1 MIMQRLQRWKS
12 AKLRRWQALRR
23 LGIAAS
29 ALAAAALGFALW
41 PVDMVQTALA
51 QTPGGRAQP
60 LITQPINDG
69 NLFKLAGN
77 TRPEAQNA
85 ANDRGRVDDAMP
97 MPHLM
102 LQLRRPAAQEEA
114 LAKLIDQLHDPSAPN
129 YHHWL
134 TANDIG
140 AQFGPAASDI
150 AAATNWLTQHGF
162 TVNTVYPNGMAI
174 EFSGTAGQI
183 RSAFHTEIHN
193 LSVNGAAHFANTADP
208 QIPAALAPLVAGVT
222 SLNDFRP
229 RPQVVHKP
237 QATGNY
243 TQFDILF
250 YVTPPDLATIYNFNQ
265 AFNGGV
271 TGKGQTIYLVEDS
284 DIYTNGGSINDW
296 ATFRTG
302 FGIPVANYPGASLT
316 TIHPNCTD
324 PGVNPDDAEAIIDA
338 EYASAAAPSAA
349 IVMAVCNDFVAMLQT
364 MFNNPNTYPPAI
376 VSISYG
382 ECEAVNGA
390 AFNAAFRN
398 AYQTGVAEG
407 WSIFVSAG
415 DQGAGGCNFGGQT
428 VTDGVA
434 VNGLGSTVYNVAVG
448 GTDFGDT
455 FAHQNNTYW
464 SSTNSATF
472 GSALSYIPEIP
483 WNTTCGSQ
491 LFATYEG
498 YATTY
503 GASGFCN
510 SSYVANTAGGFYLE
524 NWAGSGGQS
533 LCAQGTASVTGV
545 ISGTC
550 TGWPKP
556 SWQSGLLGNPA
567 DTVRDLPDVSMFA
580 SFGPWFHAYAICY
593 SDTVNGGTPCD
604 GTANGWSTGWGGTSF
619 GSPIWAGIQ
628 ALINQYTGSLQ
639 GNPNPVLYQLAAAEY
654 GTSGNSAC
662 NSSNGN
668 TVSASCIFYDVTAG
682 DMVTPCTNYPNTSNY
697 YSCYR
702 PSGTYGVMSTNNNA
716 YAPAFATG
724 LGWDFATGIGTV
736 NVYNL
741 ITNWAAT
748 GGGNASLTVS
758 VTGSGTVASN
768 PSGISC
774 PSTCSKTFTGGS
786 QVTLT
791 ATPANGWSLSS
802 WGGACSGSGSCT
814 VAMNAAESVT
824 ATFVQDVALSV
835 SVTGSGAVTSSPT
848 GINCPSTCSANFVPP
863 TQVTLT
869 ATPANGWGFSG
880 WGGACSGVGNCVMTM
895 STAQSVTATFAQTQ
909 YTLNVSVAGNGTVTS
924 SPGAISCPS
933 VCTMNYASG
942 TSVML
947 TATPAGGA
955 TFNGWGGA
963 CTGNGSC
970 LVTMNSLESV
980 TAMFSASGGGG
991 PSSQTFVSATLGSDA
1006 NPCTRVS
1013 PCLTFVAALAQTTA
1027 GGEIDVLDPGDFGP
1041 VTITKAITIFGNAAG
1056 GASVAG
1062 TMPSP
1067 GTSGIII
1074 SAGSSDVINL
1084 GGLIFDGVDASGTYG
1099 VVFTGGARLHIE
1111 NCAFLGFTTS
1121 GITFS
1126 PGTGSATTT
1135 LLVVQDTTILNNA
1148 TGILIQPTGGIAA
1161 KVALRRLHVDNN
1173 AGEGLRV
1180 DGTGGSGAINA
1191 AIADSTA
1198 SLNAGN
1204 GIDAVSGPGNATVD
1218 VMRVV
1223 AAANGSAGIQSN
1235 QSSGGT
1241 ASVTVGGSVLYAN
1254 AIGIQATGGAS
1265 LLTYGN
1271 NQVTGNAANGSF
1283 TGTAGLH

>member
-1 MIMQRLQRWKS
+1 MIKPRFQQGKS
-12 AKLRRWQALRR
+12 PTLRTWQTLRR
-23 LGIAAS
+23 LGIAGS
-29 ALAAAALGFALW
+29 ALAAVALGFASW
-41 PVDMVQTALA
+41 PVALA

-60 LITQPINDG
+60 LITQPVNDG
-69 NLFKLAGN
+69 NLFGLAGN
-77 TRPEAQNA
+77 TRPEARNP
-85 ANDRGRVDDAMP
+85 ANDRGRVDDATP

-102 LQLRRPAAQEEA
+102 LQLRRPAAQEQA
-114 LAKLIDQLHDPSAPN
+114 LAKLIDQLHDPNSPN

-134 TANDIG
+134 TAKDIG
-140 AQFGPAASDI
+140 VQFGPAASDI
-150 AAATNWLTQHGF
+150 ATVTNWLTQHGF

-193 LSVNGAAHFANTADP
+193 LSVNGTAHFANTTDP

-229 RPQVVHKP
+229 RPQAVHQP
-237 QATGNY
+237 QATGD
-243 TQFDILF
+243 FDKNGNF
-250 YVTPPDLATIYNFNQ
+250 YMTPPDLATIYNFNQ
-265 AFNGGV
+265 AFNGGI
-271 TGKGQTIYLVEDS
+271 TGTGQTIYLVEDS
-284 DIYTNGGSINDW
+284 DIYTNGGTVNDW

-324 PGVNPDDAEAIIDA
+324 PGVNGNETEAIIDA

-349 IVMAVCNDFVAMLQT
+349 IVMAVCNNFVAMLQT
-364 MFNNPNTYPPAI
+364 MFNNPNSYPPAI
-376 VSISYG
+376 MSISYG
-382 ECEAVNGA
+382 DCEALDGA
-390 AFNAAFRN
+390 ANNAAYRN
-398 AYQTGVAEG
+398 VYQTGVAEG

-415 DQGAGGCNFGGQT
+415 DQGAGACNRQT
-428 VTDGVA
+428 TTTDGVG

-455 FAHQNNTYW
+455 FAGQNSTYW
-464 SSTNSATF
+464 SPTNTATF

-491 LFATYEG
+491 LFATFEG
-498 YATTY
+498 FATTY

-510 SSYVANTAGGFYLE
+510 SSFVATTQSGFYLK

-533 LCAQGTASVTGV
+533 LCAQGAASVPGV
-545 ISGTC
+545 VSGSC

-567 DTVRDLPDVSMFA
+567 DTVRDLPDISMFA
-580 SFGPWFHAYAICY
+580 SFGPWRHAYAICY
-593 SDTVNGGTPCD
+593 SDTSNEGTTCN
-604 GTANGWSTGWGGTSF
+604 GTATGWSTGWGGTSF

-628 ALINQYTGSLQ
+628 ALVNQYTGSLQ
-639 GNPNPVLYQLAAAEY
+639 GNPNPVLYRLAAAEY
-654 GTSGNSAC
+654 STSGSSAC

-668 TVSASCIFYDVTAG
+668 AVSASCIFYDVTAG
-682 DMVTPCTNYPNTSNY
+682 DMVTPCNNNPSTSNY
-697 YSCYR
+697 YNCYV

-716 YAPAFATG
+716 YTPAFATG

-741 ITNWAAT
+741 ITNWAAS

-758 VTGSGTVASN
+758 ITGSGSVASN
-768 PSGISC
+768 PAGISC
-774 PSTCSKTFTGGS
+774 PSTCSYVFTGGS

-791 ATPANGWSLSS
+791 PTAAGGWAFSS

-814 VAMNAAESVT
+814 VTMNAAESVT
-824 ATFVQDVALSV
+824 ATFVQNAALSV

-848 GINCPSTCSANFVPP
+848 GISCPSTCSANF
-863 TQVTLT
+863 TGGSQVTLT
-869 ATPANGWGFSG
+869 ATPADGWGFSG
-880 WGGACSGVGNCVMTM
+880 WGGACSGVGNCVVTM
-895 STAQSVTATFAQTQ
+895 NAAQSVTATFAQTQ

-924 SPGAISCPS
+924 SPGTISCPS

-947 TATPAGGA
+947 TATPTGGA
-955 TFNGWGGA
+955 TFNSWGGA

-970 LVTMNSLESV
+970 LVTMNSIESV
-980 TAMFSASGGGG
+980 TAMFSSSGGGG
-991 PSSQTFVSATLGSDA
+991 PSTQTFVSATLGSDS
-1006 NPCTRVS
+1006 NPCTRMS
-1013 PCLTFVAALAQTTA
+1013 PCLTFAAALAQTSA
-1027 GGEIDVLDPGDFGP
+1027 GGEVDVLDPGDFGP

-1062 TMPSP
+1062 TTPAP
-1067 GTSGIII
+1067 GTSGIVI
-1074 SAGSSDVINL
+1074 SAGSSDVINV
-1084 GGLIFDGVDASGTYG
+1084 GGLIFDGVNASGTSG
-1099 VVFTGGARLHIE
+1099 VVFTSGARLHIE

-1148 TGILIQPTGGIAA
+1148 TGILIQPTGGIAVKA
-1161 KVALRRLHVDNN
+1161 VLRRLHIDNN
-1173 AGEGLRV
+1173 TGEGLRV

-1191 AIADSTA
+1191 ALADSTA

-1218 VMRVV
+1218 AMRVV

-1241 ASVTVGGSVLYAN
+1241 ASITIGSSMLYAN
-1254 AIGIQATGGAS
+1254 AIGIQATGGAG

>member
-1 MIMQRLQRWKS
+1 MIMQRFQRGKS
-12 AKLRRWQALRR
+12 ANLRKWQALRR
-23 LGIAAS
+23 LGIAGG
-29 ALAAAALGFALW
+29 ALAAVALGLA
-41 PVDMVQTALA
+41 PRPAALA
-51 QTPGGRAQP
+51 QTAGGRAQP
-60 LITQPINDG
+60 QITQPVNDG
-69 NLFKLAGN
+69 NLLGLTGN

-85 ANDRGRVDDAMP
+85 TNDRGRVDDATP
-97 MPHLM
+97 MSHLI
-102 LQLRRPAAQEEA
+102 LQLRRPAAQEQA
-114 LAKLIDQLHDPSAPN
+114 LEKLIDQLHDPNAPN

-150 AAATNWLTQHGF
+150 ATVTNWLTQHGF

-193 LSVNGAAHFANTADP
+193 LSVNGAAHFANVTDP
-208 QIPAALAPLVAGVT
+208 QIPAALAPIVGGIV

-229 RPQVVHKP
+229 QPQAVHKP
-237 QATGNY
+237 QATGDFNKNGN
-243 TQFDILF
+243 F
-250 YVTPPDLATIYNFNQ
+250 YLTPPDLATIYNFNQ
-265 AFNGGV
+265 AFNGGI

-284 DIYTNGGSINDW
+284 DIYTNGGTVNDW

-324 PGVNPDDAEAIIDA
+324 PGVNGNETEAIIDA

-349 IVMAVCNDFVAMLQT
+349 IVMAVCNNFVAMLQT
-364 MFNNPNTYPPAI
+364 MFNDPITYPPAI
-376 VSISYG
+376 MSISYG
-382 ECEAVNGA
+382 ECEALNGA
-390 AFNAAFRN
+390 SRNAAFSN
-398 AYQTGVAEG
+398 VYQTGVAEG

-464 SSTNSATF
+464 SATNGPTF

-491 LFATYEG
+491 LFATFEG
-498 YATTY
+498 FATTY

-510 SSYVANTAGGFYLE
+510 SSFVANTAGGFYLE

-533 LCAQGTASVTGV
+533 LCAQGAPSVSGV
-545 ISGTC
+545 IGGTC

-556 SWQSGLLGNPA
+556 SWQSGFLGNPA

-580 SFGPWFHAYAICY
+580 SFGPWRHAYAICF
-593 SDTVNGGTPCD
+593 SDTANQGTLCD
-604 GTANGWSTGWGGTSF
+604 GTATGWSTGWGGTSF

-628 ALINQYTGSLQ
+628 ALINQYTGSIQ
-639 GNPNPVLYQLAAAEY
+639 GNPNPVLYKIAGLEFGANGNAA
-654 GTSGNSAC
+654 C
-662 NSSNGN
+662 FSSNGN
-668 TVSASCIFYDVTAG
+668 AVNSGCIFYDVTQG
-682 DMVTPCTNYPNTSNY
+682 DMDVPCTNYPNTANY

-702 PSGTYGVMSTNNNA
+702 PSGTYGVMSSNNNA
-716 YAPAFATG
+716 YAPTFGTG
-724 LGWDFATGIGTV
+724 TGWDFATGLGTV

-741 ITNWAAT
+741 LVNWAPS
-748 GGGNASLTVS
+748 GNGNASLTVS

-774 PSTCSKTFTGGS
+774 PSTCSHIFTGGS

-791 ATPANGWSLSS
+791 PTPASGWVFSS
-802 WGGACSGSGSCT
+802 WGGACSGGGGCT
-814 VAMNAAESVT
+814 AQMNAAESVT

-835 SVTGSGAVTSSPT
+835 SVTGSGSVTSSPA
-848 GINCPSTCSANFVPP
+848 GINCPSTCSANFTPA

-869 ATPANGWGFSG
+869 ATPASDWNFSG
-880 WGGACSGVGNCVMTM
+880 WGGACSGVGNCVVTM
-895 STAQSVTATFAQTQ
+895 SAAQSVTATFVQTQ

-924 SPGAISCPS
+924 SPPGISCPS

-942 TSVML
+942 TPVML
-947 TATPAGGA
+947 TATPTGGA

-963 CTGNGSC
+963 CSGNGSC
-970 LVTMNSLESV
+970 LVTMTSLEAV
-980 TAMFSASGGGG
+980 TAMFSSSGGGG
-991 PSSQTFVSATLGSDA
+991 PSSQTFVSATLGSDS
-1006 NPCTRVS
+1006 NPCTRMS
-1013 PCLTFVAALAQTTA
+1013 PCLTFAAALAQTTA
-1027 GGEIDVLDPGDFGP
+1027 GGEIAVLDPGDFGP
-1041 VTITKAITIFGNAAG
+1041 VTITKSLSIYGD
-1056 GASVAG
+1056 ASGVAG
-1062 TMPSP
+1062 VGGTIPSP
-1067 GTSGIII
+1067 GTSGIVV
-1074 SAGSSDVINL
+1074 SAGSSDVIIL
-1084 GGLIFDGVDASGTYG
+1084 HGLVFDGVNASGTSG
-1099 VVFTGGARLHIE
+1099 VVFTSGARLNISQ
-1111 NCAFLGFTTS
+1111 CVFQGFTTS
-1121 GITFS
+1121 GMTLS

-1135 LLVVQDTTILNNA
+1135 LLAVQDTTILNNA
-1148 TGILIQPTGGIAA
+1148 TGILVRPTGGIAA
-1161 KVALRRLHVDNN
+1161 NVRLRRLRIDGNT
-1173 AGEGLRV
+1173 GEGLRV

-1191 AIADSTA
+1191 VLDDSTA
-1198 SLNAGN
+1198 NFNAGN

-1218 VMRVV
+1218 IMRVV

-1235 QSSGGT
+1235 QASGGT
-1241 ASVTVGGSVLYAN
+1241 ASVTVGSSVLRTN
-1254 AIGIQATGGAS
+1254 AIGIQATGGAG
-1265 LLTYGN
+1265 LLSYGN
-1271 NQVTGNAANGSF
+1271 NHVTGNASNGSF
-1283 TGTAGLH
+1283 TGTAGLN

>member
-1 MIMQRLQRWKS
+1 MIMQRIQRGKS
-12 AKLRRWQALRR
+12 ATLRKWRTLRR
-23 LGIAAS
+23 LGIAGG
-29 ALAAAALGFALW
+29 ALAAAALGFASW
-41 PVDMVQTALA
+41 PADMVQTALA
-51 QTPGGRAQP
+51 QTAGGRAQA
-60 LITQPINDG
+60 LITQSVNDG
-69 NLFKLAGN
+69 TLVGLAGN
-77 TRPEAQNA
+77 TRPEAKNA
-85 ANDRGRVDDAMP
+85 ANDRGRVDDATP

-102 LQLRRPAAQEEA
+102 LQLRRPAAQEQA
-114 LAKLIDQLHDPSAPN
+114 LAMLLDQLHDPKSPN
-129 YHHWL
+129 YHRWL

-150 AAATNWLTQHGF
+150 ATATNWLTQHGF
-162 TVNTVYPNGMAI
+162 TVDTVYPNGMAI
-174 EFSGTAGQI
+174 EFSGTAGQV

-193 LSVNGAAHFANTADP
+193 LSVNGAAHFANVADP

-222 SLNDFRP
+222 SLNDFQP
-229 RPQVVHKP
+229 RPQVVHQP
-237 QATGNY
+237 QATGDFNKNGN
-243 TQFDILF
+243 F
-250 YVTPPDLATIYNFNQ
+250 YITPPDLATIYNFNQ
-265 AFNGGV
+265 AFNGGI

-284 DIYTNGGSINDW
+284 DIYTNGGAVNDW

-316 TIHPNCTD
+316 TIHPSCAD
-324 PGVNPDDAEAIIDA
+324 PGVNGNETEAIIDA

-349 IVMAVCNDFVAMLQT
+349 IVMAVCNNFVAMLQT

-376 VSISYG
+376 MSISYG

-390 AFNAAFRN
+390 GNNAAFKN

-455 FAHQNNTYW
+455 LAGQDNTYW
-464 SSTNSATF
+464 NSTNTATF
-472 GSALSYIPEIP
+472 GSARSYIPEIP

-491 LFATYEG
+491 LFATFEG
-498 YATTY
+498 FATTY

-510 SSYVANTAGGFYLE
+510 SSFVANTAGGFYLK

-533 LCAQGTASVTGV
+533 LCAQGASSVSGV

-580 SFGPWFHAYAICY
+580 SFGPWRHAYAICF
-593 SDTVNGGTPCD
+593 SDTANQGTLCD
-604 GTANGWSTGWGGTSF
+604 GTATGWSTGWGGTSF

-628 ALINQYTGSLQ
+628 ALINQYTGSTQ
-639 GNPNPVLYQLAAAEY
+639 GNPNPVLYTLAAAEY
-654 GTSGNSAC
+654 GASGSSAC

-668 TVSASCIFYDVTAG
+668 TVSGSCIFYDVTAG
-682 DMVTPCTNYPNTSNY
+682 DMVAPCTNYPNTANY
-697 YSCYR
+697 YSCYL
-702 PSGTYGVMSTNNNA
+702 PSGTYGVMSTNPSA
-716 YAPAFATG
+716 YAPAFATNT
-724 LGWDFATGIGTV
+724 GWDFATGIGTV

-741 ITNWAAT
+741 ITNWAST

-758 VTGSGTVASN
+758 VTGSGTVTSN
-768 PSGISC
+768 PAGISC
-774 PSTCSKTFTGGS
+774 PSTCSHIFTGGS

-791 ATPANGWSLSS
+791 PTPAGGWAFSS
-802 WGGACSGSGSCT
+802 WGGACSGSGGCT
-814 VAMNAAESVT
+814 VTMNAAESVT
-824 ATFVQDVALSV
+824 ATFVQDLALSV
-835 SVTGSGAVTSSPT
+835 SVTGSGSVTSSPM
-848 GINCPSTCSANFVPP
+848 GINCPSTCSANFAPA

-869 ATPANGWGFSG
+869 ATPADGWGFGG
-880 WGGACSGVGNCVMTM
+880 WGGACSGVGNCVVAMNA
-895 STAQSVTATFAQTQ
+895 AQSVTATFAQTQ

-924 SPGAISCPS
+924 SPVGISCPS
-933 VCTMNYASG
+933 VCTMNYSSG
-942 TSVML
+942 TPVTL
-947 TATPAGGA
+947 TATPTGGA

-970 LVTMNSLESV
+970 LVTMNSIESV
-980 TAMFSASGGGG
+980 TAMFSSSGGGG
-991 PSSQTFVSATLGSDA
+991 PSSQTFVSATLGSDS
-1006 NPCTRVS
+1006 NPCTRIS
-1013 PCLTFVAALAQTTA
+1013 PCLTFAAALALTNA

-1041 VTITKAITIFGNAAG
+1041 VTITKAIAIFGNAVG

-1067 GTSGIII
+1067 GTSGIVI
-1074 SAGSSDVINL
+1074 SAGANDVIHL
-1084 GGLIFDGVDASGTYG
+1084 GGLVFDGVNASGTSG
-1099 VVFTGGARLHIE
+1099 VVFTSGARLHIRD
-1111 NCAFLGFTTS
+1111 CAVLGFTTS

-1126 PGTGSATTT
+1126 PGAGSATTT
-1135 LLVVQDTTILNNA
+1135 QVVVRDTTILNNA

-1161 KVALRRLHVDNN
+1161 NAALRWLRIDNN
-1173 AGEGLRV
+1173 TGEGLRV
-1180 DGTGGSGAINA
+1180 DGTGGSGAIIA
-1191 AIADSTA
+1191 TLADSTA
-1198 SLNAGN
+1198 SFNAGN
-1204 GIDAVSGPGNATVD
+1204 GIDAVSGPGKATVD

-1223 AAANGSAGIQSN
+1223 AASNGSAGIQSN
-1235 QSSGGT
+1235 QSSGGN
-1241 ASVTVGGSVLYAN
+1241 ASVTVGSSLLYGNNVA
-1254 AIGIQATGGAS
+1254 AQATGGAG
-1265 LLTYGN
+1265 LLSYGN
-1271 NQVTGNAANGSF
+1271 NEVTGNASNGSF
-1283 TGTAGLH
+1283 TGTASFH

>member
-1 MIMQRLQRWKS
+1 MITQRFQRWKS
-12 AKLRRWQALRR
+12 VNLRKWQTLRR
-23 LGIAAS
+23 LGMAGG
-29 ALAAAALGFALW
+29 ALAAVAFGFASW
-41 PVDMVQTALA
+41 PAALA
-51 QTPGGRAQP
+51 QTANGRAQP
-60 LITQPINDG
+60 LITQPVNDG
-69 NLFKLAGN
+69 NLFKLAGS

-85 ANDRGRVDDAMP
+85 ANDRGRFDDATP
-97 MPHLM
+97 MPHLT
-102 LQLRRPAAQEEA
+102 LQLRRPAAQEQA
-114 LAKLIDQLHDPSAPN
+114 LATLIDQLHDANSPN

-134 TANDIG
+134 TANAIG

-150 AAATNWLTQHGF
+150 STVTNWLTQHDF

-193 LSVNGAAHFANTADP
+193 LSVNGARHFANVTDP
-208 QIPAALAPLVAGVT
+208 QIPAALAPLVAGIV

-237 QATGNY
+237 QATGNF
-243 TQFDILF
+243 TQSGSF

-265 AFNGGV
+265 AFNGGI

-284 DIYTNGGSINDW
+284 DIYTNGGTVNDW
-296 ATFRTG
+296 MTFRTG

-316 TIHPNCTD
+316 TIHPNCAD
-324 PGVNPDDAEAIIDA
+324 PGVNGDDAEAIIDA

-376 VSISYG
+376 MSISYG
-382 ECEAVNGA
+382 ECEALNGA
-390 AFNAAFRN
+390 GNNAAFRN
-398 AYQTGVAEG
+398 VYQTGVAEG

-428 VTDGVA
+428 VSDGVG

-464 SSTNSATF
+464 SSTNTATF

-491 LFATYEG
+491 LFATFEG
-498 YATTY
+498 FATTY
-503 GASGFCN
+503 GSSGFCN
-510 SSYVANTAGGFYLE
+510 SNLIVNQNPFFLK

-533 LCAQGTASVTGV
+533 LCAQGTASVSGV

-556 SWQSGLLGNPA
+556 SWQSGFLGNPA

-580 SFGPWFHAYAICY
+580 SFGPWNHAYAICY
-593 SDTVNGGTPCD
+593 SDTTSTGNPPQPRNGTGIPCA
-604 GTANGWSTGWGGTSF
+604 GTASSWSTGWGGTSF

-628 ALINQYTGSLQ
+628 ALINQYTGSTQ
-639 GNPNPVLYQLAAAEY
+639 GNPNPVLYKLAAAEY
-654 GTSGNSAC
+654 GASGSSAC

-682 DMVTPCTNYPNTSNY
+682 DMVVPCAANPSTSNY
-697 YSCYR
+697 YSCYV
-702 PSGTYGVMSTNNNA
+702 PSGTYGVMSTNPST

-741 ITNWAAT
+741 ITNWALT

-768 PSGISC
+768 PAGVSC
-774 PSTCSKTFTGGS
+774 PSTCSHIFTGGA

-791 ATPANGWSLSS
+791 PTPASGWAFGG
-802 WGGACSGSGSCT
+802 WGGACSGSGGCT

-824 ATFVQDVALSV
+824 ATFLQDVALSV
-835 SVTGSGAVTSSPT
+835 SVTGSGSVASSPA
-848 GINCPSTCSANFVPP
+848 GISCPSTCSETLAPG

-869 ATPANGWGFSG
+869 ATPASGWNLSG
-880 WGGACSGVGNCVMTM
+880 WGGACSGVGNCVVTM
-895 STAQSVTATFAQTQ
+895 NAAQSVTATFAQPQ

-924 SPGAISCPS
+924 SPPGVSCPS
-933 VCTMNYASG
+933 VCTMNYTDG

-947 TATPAGGA
+947 TATPTAGA

-970 LVTMNSLESV
+970 LVTMNSIESV
-980 TAMFSASGGGG
+980 TAMFSSSGGGG
-991 PSSQTFVSATLGSDA
+991 PSVQTFVSATLGNDS
-1006 NPCTRVS
+1006 NPCTRTS
-1013 PCLTFVAALAQTTA
+1013 PCLTFAAALAQTNA
-1027 GGEIDVLDPGDFGP
+1027 GGEIEVLDPGDFGP
-1041 VTITKAITIFGNAAG
+1041 VTVTKAVSIAYDAD
-1056 GASVAG
+1056 SVAG
-1062 TMPSP
+1062 TTS
-1067 GTSGIII
+1067 GTSGIVV
-1074 SAGSSDVINL
+1074 SAGASDTIHL
-1084 GGLIFDGVDASGTYG
+1084 RGLVFDGANASGTSG
-1099 VVFTGGARLHIE
+1099 VVFLSGARLHIE
-1111 NCAFLGFTTS
+1111 KCVFLAFTTS

-1126 PGTGSATTT
+1126 PGAGSATATQ
-1135 LLVVQDTTILNNA
+1135 LIVQNTTIFNNA
-1148 TGILIQPTGGIAA
+1148 TGLLIRPTGGIAA
-1161 KVALRRLHVDNN
+1161 KAMLTRLHIDNN
-1173 AGEGLRV
+1173 TVEGLRV
-1180 DGTGGSGAINA
+1180 DGTGGSGAITA
-1191 AIADSTA
+1191 AFANSTA
-1198 SLNAGN
+1198 SLNASN

-1218 VMRVV
+1218 VMRV
-1223 AAANGSAGIQSN
+1223 AASSNGSAGIQSN
-1235 QSSGGT
+1235 QASGGA
-1241 ASVTVGGSVLYAN
+1241 ASVTVGRSVLFAN
-1254 AIGIQATGGAS
+1254 AIGIQATGGAG
-1265 LLTYGN
+1265 LLSYGN
-1271 NQVTGNAANGSF
+1271 NQVTGNASNGSF
-1283 TGTAGLH
+1283 SGTASFH

>member
-1 MIMQRLQRWKS
+1 MIMQRFQRWNP
-12 AKLRRWQALRR
+12 ATLRRWRMLRR
-23 LGIAAS
+23 LAMAGA
-29 ALAAAALGFALW
+29 ALAVVALGFASW
-41 PVDMVQTALA
+41 PPALA
-51 QTPGGRAQP
+51 QTAGARAQP
-60 LITQPINDG
+60 LIPQPVNDG
-69 NLFKLAGN
+69 DLFALAGN
-77 TRPEAQNA
+77 TRPEAKNP
-85 ANDRGRVDDAMP
+85 ANDRGRVDDATP

-102 LQLRRPAAQEEA
+102 LQLRRPAAQEQA
-114 LAKLIDQLHDPSAPN
+114 LAALVDQLHDPKSPN

-150 AAATNWLTQHGF
+150 ATVTNWLTQRGF

-174 EFSGTAGQI
+174 DFSGTAGQV

-193 LSVNGAAHFANTADP
+193 LSVNGVAHFANVADP

-229 RPQVVHKP
+229 RPQVLHKP
-237 QATGNY
+237 QATGNFSE
-243 TQFDILF
+243 FDILF

-265 AFNGGV
+265 AFNGGI

-284 DIYTNGGSINDW
+284 DIYTNNGTINDW

-349 IVMAVCNDFVAMLQT
+349 IVMAVCDDFVAMLQT

-376 VSISYG
+376 VSLSYG

-390 AFNAAFRN
+390 AFNAAYRN

-415 DQGAGGCNFGGQT
+415 DQGAGGCNFGGET

-455 FAHQNNTYW
+455 FAGQNNTYW
-464 SSTNSATF
+464 NANNSATF

-510 SSYVANTAGGFYLE
+510 SSYVANTADGFYQE

-533 LCAQGTASVTGV
+533 LCAQGTASVSGV

-593 SDTVNGGTPCD
+593 SDTINGGTPCD

-628 ALINQYTGSLQ
+628 ALINQYTGSTQ

-654 GTSGNSAC
+654 GSSGSSAC

-668 TVSASCIFYDVTAG
+668 AVSGSCIFYDVTAG

-697 YSCYR
+697 FSCYL
-702 PSGTYGVMSTNNNA
+702 PSGSYGVMSTNNGA

-724 LGWDFATGIGTV
+724 TGWDFATGIGTV

-741 ITNWAAT
+741 ITNWTST

-758 VTGSGTVASN
+758 VTGSGTVSSN

-774 PSTCSKTFTGGS
+774 PSTCSHIFAGGS

-791 ATPANGWSLSS
+791 ATPASGWSLSS
-802 WGGACSGSGSCT
+802 WGGACSGSSGCT

-824 ATFVQDVALSV
+824 ATFVQDVTLSV
-835 SVTGSGAVTSSPT
+835 NVTGSGSVTSAPA
-848 GINCPSTCSANFVPP
+848 GINCPSTCSENLAPG

-869 ATPANGWGFSG
+869 ATPANGFGFSG
-880 WGGACSGVGNCVMTM
+880 WGGACSGVGNCVLTM
-895 STAQSVTATFAQTQ
+895 NAAQSVTATFAQTQ
-909 YTLNVSVAGNGTVTS
+909 YTLDVSVAGNGTVTS
-924 SPGAISCPS
+924 SPTGISCPS
-933 VCTMNYASG
+933 VCTMNYSSG
-942 TSVML
+942 TPVTL
-947 TATPAGGA
+947 TATPSGGA

-963 CTGNGSC
+963 CSGNGSC
-970 LVTMNSLESV
+970 VVTMNSIASV

-991 PSSQTFVSATLGSDA
+991 GPASQTFVSATLGNDA
-1006 NPCTRVS
+1006 NPCTRMS
-1013 PCLTFVAALAQTTA
+1013 PCLTFAAALAQTTA
-1027 GGEIDVLDPGDFGP
+1027 SGEIVVIDPGDFGP
-1041 VTITKAITIFGNAAG
+1041 VTITKAVSIYSDAFGAAG
-1056 GASVAG
+1056 L
-1062 TMPSP
+1062 MPSP
-1067 GTSGIII
+1067 GTSGIVV
-1074 SAGSSDVINL
+1074 SAGAGDTVNL
-1084 GGLIFDGVDASGTYG
+1084 RGLIFDGVNASGTSG
-1099 VVFTGGARLHIE
+1099 VVFLSGARL
-1111 NCAFLGFTTS
+1111 NVSKCVFQGFTTS
-1121 GITFS
+1121 GMTFS
-1126 PGTGSATTT
+1126 PGAGSAATTR
-1135 LLVVQDTTILNNA
+1135 LDVQDTTIVNNA
-1148 TGILIQPTGGIAA
+1148 TGMLIQPTGGIAA
-1161 KVALRRLHVDNN
+1161 SVALRWLRTDNN
-1173 AGEGLRV
+1173 TGEGLRV
-1180 DGTGGSGAINA
+1180 DGTAGSGAINA
-1191 AIADSTA
+1191 TLADSTA
-1198 SLNAGN
+1198 SFNASN
-1204 GIDAVSGPGNATVD
+1204 GIDAVSGPGNATLD
-1218 VMRVV
+1218 IMRV
-1223 AAANGSAGIQSN
+1223 AAATNGAAGIEAN
-1235 QSSGGT
+1235 QSGGGS
-1241 ASVTVGGSVLYAN
+1241 ASVTVGNSMLYGN

-1265 LLTYGN
+1265 LLSYSN
-1271 NQVTGNAANGSF
+1271 NQVTGNVTNGSF
-1283 TGTAGLH
+1283 TAAASLH

>member
-1 MIMQRLQRWKS
+1 MIMQRAQRFNS
-12 AKLRRWQALRR
+12 ATPRKWQTLRR
-23 LGIAAS
+23 LGIAGG
-29 ALAAAALGFALW
+29 ALAAAALGFTSW
-41 PVDMVQTALA
+41 PAALA
-51 QTPGGRAQP
+51 QTADGRAQA
-60 LITQPINDG
+60 LITQAVNDG
-69 NLFKLAGN
+69 NLVGLAGN
-77 TRPEAQNA
+77 TRPEAKNA

-102 LQLRRPAAQEEA
+102 LQLRRPAAQEQA
-114 LAKLIDQLHDPSAPN
+114 LATLLDQLHDPKSPN

-150 AAATNWLTQHGF
+150 STVTNWLTKHGF

-174 EFSGTAGQI
+174 DFSGTAGQV

-193 LSVNGAAHFANTADP
+193 LSVNGTAHFANVTDP
-208 QIPAALAPLVAGVT
+208 QIPAALAPLVAGVV

-229 RPQVVHKP
+229 HPQAFHKP
-237 QATGNY
+237 QASGDFTKSGV
-243 TQFDILF
+243 F

-265 AFNGGV
+265 AFNGGI

-284 DIYTNGGSINDW
+284 DIYTNGGTVNDW

-316 TIHPNCTD
+316 TIHPNCAD
-324 PGVNPDDAEAIIDA
+324 PGANGNETEAIIDA

-349 IVMAVCNDFVAMLQT
+349 IVMAVCNNFVAMLQT
-364 MFNNPNTYPPAI
+364 VFNNPNTYPPAI
-376 VSISYG
+376 MSISYG
-382 ECEAVNGA
+382 ECETLNGA
-390 AFNAAFRN
+390 SSNAAFRN

-428 VTDGVA
+428 VIDGVG
-434 VNGLGSTVYNVAVG
+434 VNAFASTVYNVAVG

-455 FAHQNNTYW
+455 FAGHDNTYW
-464 SSTNSATF
+464 SATNSATF

-491 LFATYEG
+491 LFATFEG
-498 YATTY
+498 FATTY

-510 SSYVANTAGGFYLE
+510 SSFVANTDSGFYLK

-533 LCAQGTASVTGV
+533 LCAQGSTTVSGV

-556 SWQSGLLGNPA
+556 SWQSGFLGNPA

-580 SFGPWFHAYAICY
+580 SFGPWRHAYAICF
-593 SDTVNGGTPCD
+593 SDTANQGTLCD
-604 GTANGWSTGWGGTSF
+604 GTATGWSTGWGGTSF

-628 ALINQYTGSLQ
+628 ALINQYTGALQ

-654 GTSGNSAC
+654 GASGSSAC

-668 TVSASCIFYDVTAG
+668 TVSGSCIFYDVTAG
-682 DMVTPCTNYPNTSNY
+682 DMVAPCTINPNTSQS
-697 YSCYR
+697 YSCYL
-702 PSGTYGVMSTNNNA
+702 PAGTYGVMSTNPNA
-716 YAPAFATG
+716 YAPAFATNT
-724 LGWDFATGIGTV
+724 GWDFATGIGTV

-741 ITNWAAT
+741 ITNWAST
-748 GGGNASLTVS
+748 GGGNAGLTVS

-768 PSGISC
+768 PAGISC
-774 PSTCSKTFTGGS
+774 PSTCSHIFTGGS

-791 ATPANGWSLSS
+791 PTAAGGWAFSS
-802 WGGACSGSGSCT
+802 WGGACSGSGGCT
-814 VAMNAAESVT
+814 VTMNAAEAVT
-824 ATFVQDVALSV
+824 ATFVQSVALSV
-835 SVTGSGAVTSSPT
+835 SVTGSGSVTSSPM

-880 WGGACSGVGNCVMTM
+880 WGGACSGVGNCVVTM
-895 STAQSVTATFAQTQ
+895 NAAQSVTATFAQTQ

-924 SPGAISCPS
+924 SPVGISCPS

-955 TFNGWGGA
+955 SFNGWGGA

-970 LVTMNSLESV
+970 LVTMNSIESV

-991 PSSQTFVSATLGSDA
+991 PSTQTFVSATLGNDS

-1013 PCLTFVAALAQTTA
+1013 PCLTFAAALAQTTA

-1041 VTITKAITIFGNAAG
+1041 VTITKAITIFGNAVG

-1062 TMPSP
+1062 TTPSP
-1067 GTSGIII
+1067 GTSGIVI

-1084 GGLIFDGVDASGTYG
+1084 GGLTFDGVNASGTSG
-1099 VVFTGGARLHIE
+1099 VVFTSAARLRIGE
-1111 NCAFLGFTTS
+1111 CVFQGFTTS

-1126 PGTGSATTT
+1126 PGAGSATTT
-1135 LLVVQDTTILNNA
+1135 QLVVLDTTILNNA
-1148 TGILIQPTGGIAA
+1148 TGLLIRPTGGIAA
-1161 KVALRRLHVDNN
+1161 NAELRRLRTANN
-1173 AGEGLRV
+1173 SGEGLRI

-1191 AIADSTA
+1191 SLADSTA
-1198 SLNAGN
+1198 SFNAGN
-1204 GIDAVSGPGNATVD
+1204 GIDAVGGPGNATVD

-1223 AAANGSAGIQSN
+1223 ANSNGSAGIQSN

-1241 ASVTVGGSVLYAN
+1241 ASVTVGSSVLYGNNVA
-1254 AIGIQATGGAS
+1254 AQATGGAG
-1265 LLTYGN
+1265 LLSYGN
-1271 NQVTGNAANGSF
+1271 NQVTGNASNGSF
-1283 TGTAGLH
+1283 TGTASFH